1 MDKQKPNKQKKM
13 EALIFILGMVVLV
26 ESAAIVV
33 LWNESS
39 GRKLQIIKL
48 FKQLD
53 YAKRENDLLGKTIQ
67 ELKEL
72 IRQLRKNKNLA
83 N

>member
-1 MDKQKPNKQKKM
+1 M

-39 GRKLQIIKL
+39 GRKQQILKL

-67 ELKEL
+67 ELK
-72 IRQLRKNKNLA
+72 
-83 N
+83 

>member
-1 MDKQKPNKQKKM
+1 M

>member
-1 MDKQKPNKQKKM
+1 M

-53 YAKRENDLLGKTIQ
+53 YAKR
-67 ELKEL
+67 
-72 IRQLRKNKNLA
+72 
-83 N
+83 

>member
-1 MDKQKPNKQKKM
+1 M

-39 GRKLQIIKL
+39 AR
-48 FKQLD
+48 
-53 YAKRENDLLGKTIQ
+53 KREIKKLIKHLQNADMENFKMGENI
-67 ELKEL
+67 KEMSRV
-72 IRQLRKNKNLA
+72 IRQYQKHYLA